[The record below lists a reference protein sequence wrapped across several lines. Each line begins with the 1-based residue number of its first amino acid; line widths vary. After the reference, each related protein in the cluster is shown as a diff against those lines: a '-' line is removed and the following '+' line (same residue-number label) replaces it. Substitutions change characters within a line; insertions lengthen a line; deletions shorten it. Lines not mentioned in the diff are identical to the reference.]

1 MKIAYCDAFSGI
13 SGDMLVAALLDLGL
27 ELDRLEAEFAKLPLD
42 GYTVQQSERVVNGIR
57 AVGFNVDVE
66 EGRQPERSFRSISS
80 MLAASSL
87 DPAVKATAGE
97 IFAKL
102 AAAEAHVHRV
112 SVEDVHFHEV
122 GAVDSI
128 LDVVGIAVGL
138 HTLGIQAV
146 YTSPLPLG
154 SGLVS
159 ARHGRLPVPGPATT
173 ELLKGFPV
181 RFEDGA
187 SELVTPTG
195 AAVLAALARPGPPE
209 FSIARTGYGAGQR
222 QLADRP
228 NVLRVCLGDCPPDDR
243 STGLRLD
250 HLMVLETHIDDLNPE
265 WYEHVMER
273 LFAAGARDVSV
284 TPVHMKKNRP
294 GILLWVLCDP
304 ENQDR
309 LSHIILTE
317 TSTLGLRSYPVS
329 RLSLRREYRNV
340 VTKYGTV
347 RVKCSYP
354 PDGRVNHS
362 PEYDDCKRL
371 ARQHGVPLGAVYE
384 AATLAVQRLGVSPTN
399 DEE

>member
-27 ELDRLEAEFAKLPLD
+27 ELGRLEAEFAKLPLD
-42 GYTVQQSERVVNGIR
+42 GYTVQQSERVVNGLR
-57 AVGFNVDVE
+57 AVGFNVEVE
-66 EGRQPERSFRSISS
+66 EDRQPERSFRSISD
-80 MLAASSL
+80 MLTASSL
-87 DPAVKATAGE
+87 DPAVKVTARE
-97 IFAKL
+97 IFTKL
-102 AAAEAHVHRV
+102 AEAEAHVHRV

-128 LDVVGIAVGL
+128 LDIVGVAVGIHA
-138 HTLGIQAV
+138 LGIQAV

-154 SGLVS
+154 SGFVS
-159 ARHGRLPVPGPATT
+159 ARHGRLPVPGPATA

-181 RFEDGA
+181 RFEDGD

-195 AAVLAALARPGPPE
+195 AAVLSALARPNPPE
-209 FSIARTGYGAGQR
+209 FSIARIGYGAGQR

-228 NVLRVCLGDCPPDDR
+228 NVLRVCLGDSPTDDR
-243 STGLRLD
+243 SADLRFD
-250 HLMVLETHIDDLNPE
+250 HLVVLETHIDDLNPE

-294 GILLWVLCDP
+294 GVLLWVLCDLGDR
-304 ENQDR
+304 DR
-309 LSHIILTE
+309 LSHVILTE

-329 RLSLRREYRNV
+329 RLSLRREHRNV

-362 PEYDDCKRL
+362 PEYEDCKRL
-371 ARQHGVPLGAVYE
+371 AHQHAVPLGAVYQ
-384 AATLAVQRLGVSPTN
+384 AATLAAQNLGTVPA
-399 DEE
+399 DGRK

>member
-1 MKIAYCDAFSGI
+1 MRIAYCDAFSGI

-27 ELDRLEAEFAKLPLD
+27 ELDRLEAECAKLSLD
-42 GYTVQQSERVVNGIR
+42 GYTVQQSERMVNGIR
-57 AVGFNVDVE
+57 AVGFNVEVE
-66 EGRQPERSFRSISS
+66 EGRQPERSFRSISD

-87 DPAVKATAGE
+87 DPAVKTTALE
-97 IFAKL
+97 IFTKL
-102 AAAEAHVHRV
+102 AEAEAHVHRV

-128 LDVVGIAVGL
+128 LDVVGVAVGI
-138 HTLGIQAV
+138 HALGIQAV

-154 SGLVS
+154 SGFVS
-159 ARHGRLPVPGPATT
+159 ARHGRLPVPGPATA
-173 ELLKGFPV
+173 ELIKGFPV
-181 RFEDGA
+181 RFEDGE

-195 AAVLAALARPGPPE
+195 AAVLAALARPDPPE
-209 FSIARTGYGAGQR
+209 FSIVRTGYGAGQR

-228 NVLRVCLGDCPPDDR
+228 NVLRVCIGHSPPDDR
-243 STGLRLD
+243 SADLRMDRLI
-250 HLMVLETHIDDLNPE
+250 VLETHIDDLNPE

-294 GILLWVLCDP
+294 GVLLWVLCDLGDR
-304 ENQDR
+304 DR

-329 RLSLRREYRNV
+329 RLSLRREHRHV
-340 VTKYGTV
+340 VTEYGTV

-362 PEYDDCKRL
+362 PEYEDCKRL
-371 ARQHGVPLGAVYE
+371 ARQHSVPLGAVYR
-384 AATLAVQRLGVSPTN
+384 AATLAAQNPGTASADGR
-399 DEE
+399 E

>member
-27 ELDRLEAEFAKLPLD
+27 DLDRLEAEFAKLPLD
-42 GYTVQQSERVVNGIR
+42 GYTVQQSERVVNGLR
-57 AVGFNVDVE
+57 AVGFNVEVKED
-66 EGRQPERSFRSISS
+66 RQPERSFRSISD
-80 MLAASSL
+80 MLTAGSL
-87 DPAVKATAGE
+87 DPAVKATARE
-97 IFAKL
+97 IFTKL
-102 AAAEAHVHRV
+102 AEAEAHVHRV
-112 SVEDVHFHEV
+112 SVEDIHFHEV

-128 LDVVGIAVGL
+128 LDIVGVAVGIHA
-138 HTLGIQAV
+138 LGIQAV

-154 SGLVS
+154 SGFVS
-159 ARHGRLPVPGPATT
+159 ARHGRLPVPGPATA

-181 RFEDGA
+181 RFEDGD

-195 AAVLAALARPGPPE
+195 AAVLAALARPDPPE

-228 NVLRVCLGDCPPDDR
+228 NVLRVCLGDCPPNDR
-243 STGLRLD
+243 SADLRLD
-250 HLMVLETHIDDLNPE
+250 HLLVLETHIDDLNPE
-265 WYEHVMER
+265 WYEHVIER

-294 GILLWVLCDP
+294 GVLLWVLCDLGDR
-304 ENQDR
+304 DR
-309 LSHIILTE
+309 LSHVILTE

-329 RLSLRREYRNV
+329 RLSLRREHRNV

-354 PDGRVNHS
+354 PDGRVNRS
-362 PEYDDCKRL
+362 PEYEDCKRL
-371 ARQHGVPLGAVYE
+371 ARQHAVPLGAVYQ
-384 AATLAVQRLGVSPTN
+384 AATLAAQNLGTVPA
-399 DEE
+399 DGRE

>member
-1 MKIAYCDAFSGI
+1 MRIAYCDAFSGI

-42 GYTVQQSERVVNGIR
+42 GYSVQQSERMVNGIR
-57 AVGFNVDVE
+57 AVAFNVEVE
-66 EGRQPERSFRSISS
+66 EGRQPERSFRSISD
-80 MLAASSL
+80 MLTASSL
-87 DPAVKATAGE
+87 DPAVKTTARE
-97 IFAKL
+97 IFTKL
-102 AAAEAHVHRV
+102 AEAEAHVHRV

-128 LDVVGIAVGL
+128 LDVVGVAVGI
-138 HTLGIQAV
+138 HMLGIQAV

-154 SGLVS
+154 SGFVS
-159 ARHGRLPVPGPATT
+159 ARHGRLPVPGPATA

-181 RFEDGA
+181 RFEDGD

-195 AAVLAALARPGPPE
+195 AAVLADLARPDPPE
-209 FSIARTGYGAGQR
+209 FSIIRTGYGAGQR

-228 NVLRVCLGDCPPDDR
+228 NVLRVCIGDSPPDDR
-243 STGLRLD
+243 SADLRMDRLI
-250 HLMVLETHIDDLNPE
+250 VLETHIDDLNPE

-294 GILLWVLCDP
+294 GVLLWVLCDLGDR
-304 ENQDR
+304 DR

-329 RLSLRREYRNV
+329 RLSLRREHKNV
-340 VTKYGTV
+340 VTEYGTV

-362 PEYDDCKRL
+362 PEYEDCKRL
-371 ARQHGVPLGAVYE
+371 ARQHAVPLGAVYR
-384 AATLAVQRLGVSPTN
+384 AATLAAQNPGTASADGR
-399 DEE
+399 E